1 MNIQDGTHE
10 EMITLLQCYNM
21 QNSEVAVGI
30 LAQIDS
36 LFTASAERLK
46 NAPPIDADQPP
57 RDPVLHYWWSVAG
70 GLIEHRKERV
80 AVQMIRERLPE
91 NRVEP
96 NDKLT
101 KLVFDP
107 SDTVL
112 AEKEFDVVERPSNKG
127 VGKIST
133 PVSFVSEA
141 LQGFDAHDRDV
152 GMACFTLREAGNQFA
167 TTEQIYRVMTGN
179 LAARLYDKEDERIRL
194 SLEHLIG
201 NTIRIGMEGLRLMGY
216 KAASVELFGSVLPAK
231 FVSGKSVNGSTRTV
245 VEFLGES
252 PLVTVAKVKNNQL
265 LTYRLES
272 MNMGG
277 KTSPDRMALANYAR
291 RRIEECRAHPQMRRT
306 ITFEDTL
313 KKNGLGDRSK
323 AERKR
328 YRDYLYR
335 CFDTWK
341 KVGIIADYSMVKTGG
356 RSHGYHG
363 ISFSF

>member
-1 MNIQDGTHE
+1 M
-10 EMITLLQCYNM
+10 LQCYNM
-21 QNSEVAVGI
+21 QNPEAAAMSI
-30 LAQIDS
+30 LKQIDG
-36 LFTASAERLK
+36 FFVACTERLR

-57 RDPVLHYWWSVAG
+57 RDPTLRYSWSKVG
-70 GLIEHRKERV
+70 GLVKHREERV
-80 AVQMIRERLPE
+80 PVQMIRERLPE

-152 GMACFTLREAGNQFA
+152 GMACFTLKEAGNSFT

-179 LAARLYDKEDERIRL
+179 PTARLYDKEDERIRL

-201 NTIRIGMEGLRLMGY
+201 NTIRIGMEGLRSMGY
-216 KAASVELFGSVLPAK
+216 KATSMELFGSVLPAK

-363 ISFSF
+363 ISFSL